1 MENQAAEEGKS
12 IYTASS
18 GEVFWK
24 NFLAGFGHALGGVVV
39 YLLLLVVVYFLF
51 MSYVMPKLA
60 PVIATMNSFAKSIE
74 SLSALK
80 SGGIVIPNNLNLQ
93 KLFGQ

>member
-1 MENQAAEEGKS
+1 MEKQAVEEGKS
-12 IYTASS
+12 IYAASP
-18 GEVFWK
+18 GEVFLK

-39 YLLLLVVVYFLF
+39 YLLLLVAVYFLF

-60 PVIATMNSFAKSIE
+60 PVIATMNSFTKSIE
-74 SLSALK
+74 SLSTMK
-80 SGGIVIPNNLNLQ
+80 TGGIVIPNNLNLQ